1 MKKLTALLLAGAMAL
16 SLAACGGGG
25 TSSTPDTSAPD
36 ASNTDTST
44 PSSSADTGAYDEL
57 EPVSL
62 ILADSAAPGAAG
74 AVFDELIA
82 EKAAEITGGKL
93 EIQTYINGELG
104 ADVDLLRQM
113 QSGDIDMVGS
123 QIAALVSFCPELAV
137 FDLPMVFAP
146 YTGDQIEE
154 VLNGDS
160 ETRAGLDVAFENAN
174 WHLLGFLQ
182 NATYRLTTA
191 NTDLQTLADFE
202 GLMIRTMENSNHMA
216 FWEAIGAAPTP
227 MAWNEVY
234 FALQSGNIAA
244 EENTADTIVGA
255 NLNEVQDYLAC
266 TNHILYVNQISI
278 NKDSWD
284 SLDPAY
290 QEALQEAVN
299 QAIDEMRVQL
309 VDIDT
314 QNKETLV
321 EGGMTMIEYEPEFF
335 EEVLAVPGVQ
345 QLYSDINEQTN
356 GLAQTLQDELAAAAA

>member
-1 MKKLTALLLAGAMAL
+1 MKKLTALFLASALSL
-16 SLAACGGGG
+16 SLAACSGGS
-25 TSSTPDTSAPD
+25 SSTAG
-36 ASNTDTST
+36 NTST
-44 PSSSADTGAYDEL
+44 GSAGASGGAYDNL
-57 EPVSL
+57 EPVTL

-74 AVFDELIA
+74 ALFDEMVA

-93 EIQTYINGELG
+93 TVDAYINGELG

-123 QIAALVSFCPELAV
+123 QIAAMVSFCPELAI
-137 FDLPMVFAP
+137 FDLPMAFANVD
-146 YTGDQIEE
+146 GDKIEE
-154 VLNGDS
+154 VLNGDI
-160 ETRAGLDVAFENAN
+160 ETRAALDAAFEEAN

-191 NTDLQTLADFE
+191 NTNLQTLSDFN
-202 GLMIRTMENSNHMA
+202 GLMIRTMENTNHMA
-216 FWEAIGAAPTP
+216 FWSAIGAAPTP

-244 EENTADTIVGA
+244 EENAADTIVGA
-255 NLNEVQDYLAC
+255 NLFEVQDYLAC

-290 QEALQEAVN
+290 QAALEQAV
-299 QAIDEMRVQL
+299 AESIEEMRVQL
-309 VDIDT
+309 AEIDT

-321 EGGMTMIEYEPEFF
+321 ENGMTLIEYDQSFF
-335 EEVLAVPGVQ
+335 DEVLALPGVQ
-345 QLYSDINEQTN
+345 ALYDQIDADTN
-356 GLAQTLQDELAAAAA
+356 GLASILQRELAA

>member
-1 MKKLTALLLAGAMAL
+1 MKKLTALFLASALSL
-16 SLAACGGGG
+16 SLAACSGGS
-25 TSSTPDTSAPD
+25 SSTAG
-36 ASNTDTST
+36 NTST
-44 PSSSADTGAYDEL
+44 GSAGASGGAYDNL
-57 EPVSL
+57 EPVTL

-74 AVFDELIA
+74 ALFDEMVA

-93 EIQTYINGELG
+93 TVDAYINGELG

-123 QIAALVSFCPELAV
+123 QIAAMVSFCPELAI
-137 FDLPMVFAP
+137 FDLPMAFANVD
-146 YTGDQIEE
+146 GDKIEE

-160 ETRAGLDVAFENAN
+160 ETRAALDAAFEEAN

-191 NTDLQTLADFE
+191 NTNLQTLSDFN
-202 GLMIRTMENSNHMA
+202 GLMIRTMENTNHMA
-216 FWEAIGAAPTP
+216 FWSAIGAAPTP

-244 EENTADTIVGA
+244 EENAADTIVGA
-255 NLNEVQDYLAC
+255 NLFEVQDYLAC

-290 QEALQEAVN
+290 QAALEQAV
-299 QAIDEMRVQL
+299 AESIEEMRVQL
-309 VDIDT
+309 AEIDT

-321 EGGMTMIEYEPEFF
+321 ENGMTLIEYDQSFF
-335 EEVLAVPGVQ
+335 DEVLALPGVQ
-345 QLYSDINEQTN
+345 ALYDQIDADTN
-356 GLAQTLQDELAAAAA
+356 GLASILQRELAT

>member
-1 MKKLTALLLAGAMAL
+1 MKKLTALFLASALSL
-16 SLAACGGGG
+16 SLAACSGGS
-25 TSSTPDTSAPD
+25 SSTAG
-36 ASNTDTST
+36 NTST
-44 PSSSADTGAYDEL
+44 GSAGASGGVYDNL
-57 EPVSL
+57 EPVTL

-74 AVFDELIA
+74 ALFDEMVA

-93 EIQTYINGELG
+93 TVDAYINGELG

-123 QIAALVSFCPELAV
+123 QIAAMVSFCPELAI
-137 FDLPMVFAP
+137 FDLPMAFANVD
-146 YTGDQIEE
+146 GDKIEE

-160 ETRAGLDVAFENAN
+160 ETRAALDAAFEEAN

-191 NTDLQTLADFE
+191 NTNLQTLSDFN
-202 GLMIRTMENSNHMA
+202 GLMIRTMENTNHMA
-216 FWEAIGAAPTP
+216 FWSAIGAAPTP

-244 EENTADTIVGA
+244 EENAADTIVGA
-255 NLNEVQDYLAC
+255 NLFEVQDYLAC

-290 QEALQEAVN
+290 QAALEQAV
-299 QAIDEMRVQL
+299 AESIEEMRVQL
-309 VDIDT
+309 AEIDT

-321 EGGMTMIEYEPEFF
+321 ENGMTLIEYDQSFF
-335 EEVLAVPGVQ
+335 DEVLALPGVQ
-345 QLYSDINEQTN
+345 ALYDQIDADTN
-356 GLAQTLQDELAAAAA
+356 GLASILQRELAA

>member
-1 MKKLTALLLAGAMAL
+1 MKKLTALFLASALSL
-16 SLAACGGGG
+16 SLAACSGGS
-25 TSSTPDTSAPD
+25 SSTAG
-36 ASNTDTST
+36 NTST
-44 PSSSADTGAYDEL
+44 GSAGASGGAYDNL
-57 EPVSL
+57 EPVTL

-74 AVFDELIA
+74 ALFDEMVA

-93 EIQTYINGELG
+93 TVDAYINGELG

-123 QIAALVSFCPELAV
+123 QIAAMVSFCPELAI
-137 FDLPMVFAP
+137 FDLPMAFANVD
-146 YTGDQIEE
+146 GDKIEE

-160 ETRAGLDVAFENAN
+160 ETRAALDAAFDEAN

-191 NTDLQTLADFE
+191 NTNLQTLSDFN
-202 GLMIRTMENSNHMA
+202 GLMIRTMENTNHMA
-216 FWEAIGAAPTP
+216 FWSAIGAAPTP

-244 EENTADTIVGA
+244 EENAADTIVGA
-255 NLNEVQDYLAC
+255 NLFEVQDYLAC

-290 QEALQEAVN
+290 QAALEQAV
-299 QAIDEMRVQL
+299 AESIEEMRVQL
-309 VDIDT
+309 AEIDT

-321 EGGMTMIEYEPEFF
+321 ENGMTLIEYDQSFF
-335 EEVLAVPGVQ
+335 DEVLALPGVQ
-345 QLYSDINEQTN
+345 ALYDQIDADTN
-356 GLAQTLQDELAAAAA
+356 GLASILQRELAA

>member
-1 MKKLTALLLAGAMAL
+1 MKKLTALFLASALSL
-16 SLAACGGGG
+16 SLAACSGGS
-25 TSSTPDTSAPD
+25 SSTAG
-36 ASNTDTST
+36 NTST
-44 PSSSADTGAYDEL
+44 GSAGASGGAYDNL
-57 EPVSL
+57 EPVTL

-74 AVFDELIA
+74 ALFDEMVA

-93 EIQTYINGELG
+93 TVDAYINGELG

-123 QIAALVSFCPELAV
+123 QIAAMVSFCPELAI
-137 FDLPMVFAP
+137 FDLPMAFANVD
-146 YTGDQIEE
+146 GDKIEE

-160 ETRAGLDVAFENAN
+160 ETRAALDAAFEEAN

-191 NTDLQTLADFE
+191 NTNLQTLSDFN
-202 GLMIRTMENSNHMA
+202 GLMIRTMENTNHMA
-216 FWEAIGAAPTP
+216 FWSAIGAAPTP

-244 EENTADTIVGA
+244 EENAADTIVGA
-255 NLNEVQDYLAC
+255 NLFEVQDYLAC

-284 SLDPAY
+284 ALDPAY

-299 QAIDEMRVQL
+299 LAIEEMRVQL

-314 QNKETLV
+314 QNKEMLV
-321 EGGMTMIEYEPEFF
+321 ENGMTLIEYEPEFF
-335 EEVLAVPGVQ
+335 EEVLAVPAVQ
-345 QLYSDINEQTN
+345 ELYTSINEDTN

>member
-16 SLAACGGGG
+16 SLTACGGGG
-25 TSSTPDTSAPD
+25 GSS
-36 ASNTDTST
+36 TST
-44 PSSSADTGAYDEL
+44 PSTSTPDASTSTPGSSADTSAYDSL
-57 EPVSL
+57 DSVSL

-113 QSGDIDMVGS
+113 QNGDIDMVGS
-123 QIAALVSFCPELAV
+123 QLAALVSFCPELAI

-160 ETRAGLDVAFENAN
+160 ETRAALDTAFENAN

-191 NTDLQTLADFE
+191 NTNLQTLADFE
-202 GLMIRTMENSNHMA
+202 GLMIRTMENTNHMA

-234 FALQSGNIAA
+234 FALQSGNIEA
-244 EENTADTIVGA
+244 EENAADTIVGA

-321 EGGMTMIEYEPEFF
+321 EGGMTLIEYEPEFF

-345 QLYSDINEQTN
+345 GLYASINEDTN
-356 GLAQTLQDELAAAAA
+356 GLAQTLQDELAAAAGN